1 MFTSIDSG
9 RVINLKVVAKL
20 KRGDKLNTRL
30 YRFTIDETSI
40 FSPAFFLRWVNG
52 ESRDQ
57 TIDALDTLISSCITQ
72 NGLSQRETT
81 DLVDQLMMTS
91 RGIKNLA
98 ETYKDDQ
105 TCVAGIEMI
114 LEKIEFFVKKY
125 GKTIK
130 DDGAVVD
137 DGSGDDALPDQ
148 ALERSASVH

>member
-30 YRFTIDETSI
+30 YRFTIEETSI
-40 FSPAFFLRWVNG
+40 FSPAFFFRWVNG

-72 NGLSQRETT
+72 NGLSQRETM

-125 GKTIK
+125 GKTIR
-130 DDGAVVD
+130 
-137 DGSGDDALPDQ
+137 DGSTDGTDGTCDVECQDLV
-148 ALERSASVH
+148 LERSASVH